1 MFTPGDRLLGTEDI
15 HFGEK
20 ILFSKRG
27 GLILEYLDVIITG
40 IGIMLVATIIIGYFV
55 IKHKNVKL
63 KGDQL

>member
-27 GLILEYLDVIITG
+27 GLILEYLDVIKNKTKNHLLKMKKKNG
-40 IGIMLVATIIIGYFV
+40 KKNFV
-55 IKHKNVKL
+55 
-63 KGDQL
+63 